1 MKYYRG
7 CDIEQFIRE
16 MTLDQKIDLEATL
29 TSIMSKAMPE
39 LGLPSMCIADGATGI
54 NYLQVYLDRMQQFT
68 KEPPKS
74 VILNLDQ
81 KEDKKENYEELVLR
95 GYDEIYE
102 NGDDGS
108 MKYALSKALV
118 DLKPNGKDPTA
129 FPSGVVFGSS
139 WNPETVSAC
148 AYRVGEEMANYGVDV
163 VLGPNVDIQR
173 DPLCGRGYECYSED
187 PFLVASIAAAFIG
200 GMQSAGVAACAKH
213 FCVNNQETN
222 RNRINTVVSERAL
235 REIYLKGFESAVKN
249 GHTKSIMMAYNKVNG
264 THCAENPWL
273 MKDILRSEWGYDGCI
288 VSDWGAARDE
298 AKSIRAGLDLVL
310 PQRRCDIKKAIAD
323 GELTEEELDRC
334 VRNILHL
341 YEDLRGMTGRPDP
354 SKYDDADAVRAVY
367 DSIVD
372 GAILL
377 KNEGGVLPLS
387 RDTKTLV
394 FGRRSK
400 KLIDCGGGSTQIF
413 TRKTSD
419 VYSTVKAIV
428 GEENCAFEEELDGAQ
443 ALIYTVSYP
452 GHEHTDNLGLRIE
465 HEDRKKIVSV
475 LKDAKAKG
483 LKTVVVLN
491 TAGPVDMREWIEN
504 ADAVLCIHLAGCEG
518 GHAAADMIFGLAS
531 PAGRLAQTWPVRY
544 TDAPSMLNFPGY
556 NGTVNY
562 GEDIFVGYRYYDKK
576 EIAAAY
582 PFGFGLSYTSFEMK
596 PGCASLT
603 MQAGEGSAVRVPV
616 TVKNTGSRRG
626 AEVVELY
633 VGQNDPHVLKAVREL
648 KGFKKVFL
656 DPGEEKTVE
665 IEIPRADLAYFDADH
680 GGWVV
685 DPGQYTIYVGR
696 SSADF
701 AGTIALTVE
710 GKSIYGIGAHTKIEE
725 IAAIPCAME
734 CMIEIVPDFAERL
747 PVFLRD
753 FAGEPLAEVYDS
765 IMEEY
770 YINPI
775 QGMSRFQM
783 ACRKMNEQ
791 YMNAQ

>member
-187 PFLVASIAAAFIG
+187 PFLVASIAAAFIK

-377 KNEGGVLPLS
+377 KNDGGVLPLS

-400 KLIDCGGGSTQIF
+400 
-413 TRKTSD
+413 
-419 VYSTVKAIV
+419 
-428 GEENCAFEEELDGAQ
+428 
-443 ALIYTVSYP
+443 
-452 GHEHTDNLGLRIE
+452 
-465 HEDRKKIVSV
+465 
-475 LKDAKAKG
+475 
-483 LKTVVVLN
+483 
-491 TAGPVDMREWIEN
+491 
-504 ADAVLCIHLAGCEG
+504 
-518 GHAAADMIFGLAS
+518 
-531 PAGRLAQTWPVRY
+531 RL
-544 TDAPSMLNFPGY
+544 S
-556 NGTVNY
+556 
-562 GEDIFVGYRYYDKK
+562 
-576 EIAAAY
+576 
-582 PFGFGLSYTSFEMK
+582 
-596 PGCASLT
+596 
-603 MQAGEGSAVRVPV
+603 
-616 TVKNTGSRRG
+616 
-626 AEVVELY
+626 
-633 VGQNDPHVLKAVREL
+633 
-648 KGFKKVFL
+648 
-656 DPGEEKTVE
+656 
-665 IEIPRADLAYFDADH
+665 
-680 GGWVV
+680 
-685 DPGQYTIYVGR
+685 
-696 SSADF
+696 
-701 AGTIALTVE
+701 
-710 GKSIYGIGAHTKIEE
+710 
-725 IAAIPCAME
+725 IPCPIPAMSTPTIWGSGSSMRTAKRSFP
-734 CMIEIVPDFAERL
+734 C
-747 PVFLRD
+747 
-753 FAGEPLAEVYDS
+753 
-765 IMEEY
+765 
-770 YINPI
+770 
-775 QGMSRFQM
+775 
-783 ACRKMNEQ
+783 
-791 YMNAQ
+791 